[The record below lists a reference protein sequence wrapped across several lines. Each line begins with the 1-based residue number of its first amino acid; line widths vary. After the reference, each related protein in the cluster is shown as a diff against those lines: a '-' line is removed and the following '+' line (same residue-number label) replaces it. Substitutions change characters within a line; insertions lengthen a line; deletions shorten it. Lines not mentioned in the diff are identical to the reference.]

1 MVFHKGV
8 NFMKSNN
15 QLKIG
20 AILSYFS
27 LGIGNVISILYTPIM
42 LRLLGQ
48 SEYGLYNLSNSI
60 IGYLGVLDF
69 GIGNAV
75 IRYTAKYKALEDK
88 DGESNLYGM
97 FIVIYSI
104 LAVLVILAGSF
115 LVMNT
120 HLFFSSSLTNDEM
133 TRIRFMMALMI
144 FNLAISF
151 PFGIFGAII
160 TAHEQF
166 VFPKLVGLVRQV
178 LNPFVMIPLL
188 LLGYK
193 SLGMTVASTCL
204 NLIFIWVNLYYCF
217 KVLKIK
223 VKFNKMDFSVL
234 KEIMGYSFFIF
245 LNMIVDKIYWST
257 DQFILGSVRGTVAVA
272 VYSIGSTFNQY
283 YMNFST
289 AISGVFL
296 PKVTKMVTKNVSRE
310 ELSNLFIRT
319 GRIQFIIL
327 SFILSGFVLVGK
339 EFIAI
344 WAGDGYEQ
352 SYFIA
357 LLVMI
362 PLTIPLIQNLGITI
376 LQAKNMHHFRSTVY
390 IIIAI
395 LNVITSIPLAKMYG
409 GVGCALA
416 TGISM
421 VIGNIIIINI
431 YYYKKIHINIPKFW
445 LEISKLS
452 IPVVISLGIMLAI
465 NKIVSLNG
473 IIDVLFTGMTFTVI
487 FVPLMWLLGM
497 NNSEKELFIGPIK
510 MIGRK
515 LRRVTV

>member
-1 MVFHKGV
+1 
-8 NFMKSNN
+8 MKKVN
-15 QLKIG
+15 QLKVG
-20 AILSYFS
+20 AALSYVS
-27 LGIGNVISILYTPIM
+27 LGLGNIISILYTPIM

-48 SEYGLYNLSNSI
+48 AEYGLYNLSNSI

-75 IRYTAKYKALEDK
+75 VRYTAKYKALNDK

-104 LAVLVILAGSF
+104 LALLVIMAGSF

-120 HLFFSSSLTNDEM
+120 QLFFSSSLTEDEM
-133 TRIRFMMALMI
+133 TRIQFMMGLMI

-166 VFPKLVGLVRQV
+166 VFPKLVGIVRQF

-204 NLIFIWVNLYYCF
+204 NLIFIWVNVYYCF

-223 VKFNKMDFSVL
+223 VKFNRMDFSVL

-296 PKVTKMVTKNVSRE
+296 PKVTKMVTRNVSDE
-310 ELSNLFIRT
+310 ELSDLFIRT

-327 SFILSGFVLVGK
+327 SFILSGFILVGK
-339 EFIAI
+339 EFIRI
-344 WAGDGYEQ
+344 WAGEGYEQ
-352 SYFIA
+352 SYYISLF
-357 LLVMI
+357 VMI
-362 PLTIPLIQNLGITI
+362 PLTFPLIQNLGITI
-376 LQAKNMHHFRSTVY
+376 LQAKNMHQFRSIIY
-390 IIIAI
+390 IIISM
-395 LNVITSIPLAKMYG
+395 LNVIASIPLAKIYG
-409 GVGCALA
+409 GLGCALA

-421 VIGNIIIINI
+421 VVGNIIIINI

-452 IPVVISLGIMLAI
+452 IPVMISLGIMSAI
-465 NKIVSLNG
+465 NKIVSLG
-473 IIDVLFTGMTFTVI
+473 GVLDILFTGIVFTII

-497 NNSEKELFIGPIK
+497 NNSEKELFIGPVKVIE
-510 MIGRK
+510 RK
-515 LRRVTV
+515 LRRGIA